1 METDRKRIAFVA
13 TVFGHLEAF
22 HIPYMTLLKN
32 KGYEVHAF
40 GAVDHG
46 YPGISNQFKSFPIS
60 FNKNPFHKD
69 NWEAYMDLV
78 SYFKENEYSMVHF
91 HTPIAS
97 IVGRLAA
104 QKAKIPSVVY
114 TAHGFHFHGGAP
126 LLNWLLYYP
135 AERIMA
141 RYTDYLI
148 TINKEDYL
156 RAKRFKVRKE
166 IIYLPGIG
174 VDTSA
179 FDSKISQEDSQ
190 SLRKSLGMQDGDF
203 IVTCIAELNSNKN
216 QEQLIRAVHILVS
229 RYPHL
234 KCLFIGQGNKA
245 EYYKDQVTT
254 LQLNDHIQ
262 FLGFRRDIP
271 ELLAISQV
279 VALVSK
285 REGLPKALLEGMSAG
300 KALFGTDIRGIN
312 DLITDGKNG
321 FLVEVSNIPQS
332 VEVLESML
340 QDPQRIDEMGLQSK
354 CLVSKYDLSVVISEM
369 NDIYEKALSKNAI
382 GYITANGEPAELS
395 R

>member
-1 METDRKRIAFVA
+1 METDRKKIAFVA

-22 HIPYMTLLKN
+22 HIPYMTMLKN
-32 KGYEVHAF
+32 KGYEVHAY

-46 YPGISNQFKSFPIS
+46 YPGISNQYKSFPIS

-69 NWEAYMDLV
+69 NWKAYLDLV
-78 SYFKENEYSMVHF
+78 TYFKENEYSMVHF

-104 QKAKIPSVVY
+104 KKAKIPSVLY
-114 TAHGFHFHGGAP
+114 TAHGFHFHTGAP
-126 LLNWLLYYP
+126 LLNWFLYYP
-135 AERIMA
+135 IERIMA

-166 IIYLPGIG
+166 TIYLPGIG

-179 FDSKISQEDSQ
+179 FDNMVSQEYYQ
-190 SLRKSLGMQDGDF
+190 ALRNSLGLQIDDF
-203 IVTCIAELNSNKN
+203 IVTCVAELNSNKN
-216 QEQLIRAVHILVS
+216 QEQLIRAIHILVS
-229 RYPHL
+229 RYPYL

-254 LQLNDHIQ
+254 LQLNDQIQ

-271 ELLAISQV
+271 QLLAISQV

-300 KALFGTDIRGIN
+300 KALFGTKIRGIS
-312 DLITDGKNG
+312 DLIKDGKNG

-332 VEVLESML
+332 VEALESML
-340 QDPQRIDEMGLQSK
+340 QDPQMVNEMGLQSK
-354 CLVSKYDLSVVISEM
+354 CLVSKYDLSLVIDEM
-369 NDIYEKALSKNAI
+369 NRIYEKALSKNTI
-382 GYITANGEPAELS
+382 GYTMVNGKPVELS
-395 R
+395 K